1 MTRRFNDRVSLVA
14 ARIFPMS
21 VRVVI
26 EKVIR
31 DSIDDDLRRLRTAW
45 CVEICD
51 RVTVVDSLQGR
62 EL

>member
-1 MTRRFNDRVSLVA
+1 
-14 ARIFPMS
+14 MS

-31 DSIDDDLRRLRTAW
+31 DSIDDDLRRLRTARR
-45 CVEICD
+45 VEICD
-51 RVTVVDSLQGR
+51 RLTVVDSLEGR